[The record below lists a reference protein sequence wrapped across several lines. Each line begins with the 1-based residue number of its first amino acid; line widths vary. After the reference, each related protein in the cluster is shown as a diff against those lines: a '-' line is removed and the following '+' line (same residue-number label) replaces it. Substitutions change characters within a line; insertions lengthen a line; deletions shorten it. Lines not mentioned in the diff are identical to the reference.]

1 MKPKIA
7 IEHLYKIYNEGK
19 ESEFTA
25 LKNITLSVGAD
36 EIIILKGVSGSG
48 KSTLLSLMAA
58 FSKPSRGT
66 ILIDG
71 ENISKLPDI
80 FASKFRNKEIGFIF
94 QSFNL
99 IEGLSVSEN
108 VRIPLVLEP
117 LEKKEIDQKVEKAL
131 QLANIAHKSQQNIAD
146 LSGGEKQRCA
156 IARALVNNPSII
168 FADEPT
174 ANLDKENS
182 LKFIEVLEKFKT
194 LKKCVVVATHDSLFD
209 DLPFVSQYINITDGE
224 LVL

>member
-19 ESEFTA
+19 ESEFAA
-25 LKNITLSVGAD
+25 LKDITLSVGAD

>member
-19 ESEFTA
+19 ESEFAA
-25 LKNITLSVGAD
+25 LKDITPSVGAD